1 MIPKEIIEEIRN
13 KSDIV
18 KVISEYVQLRK
29 RGKNYL
35 GLCPFHSEKDP
46 SFTVSPEK
54 QFFHCFGCNE
64 GGNAFAFIM
73 KMENIGFA
81 EAVEEL
87 GAKIGVVVPKATR
100 SGPTKNL
107 KDKLYKIMEI
117 ASKYYQ
123 DSVNDTVRT
132 YLTKRKI
139 TEATRKTFQLGYAP
153 QGWDNLFK
161 HLVSR
166 GVDPKLIEKT
176 GLILARENKSGYYD
190 RFRNR
195 LIFSIMD
202 QRGRTVAFGGRAL
215 GDEEPKYLN
224 SPDTAIYHKG
234 GTLFGL
240 NLSKN
245 YIKQSKTAIMVEG
258 NFDLITPYQAG
269 ITNIVATM
277 GTALTAQ
284 QCKLLARYCDTV
296 IVAYDADSA
305 GGIAAERS
313 VELLRNQGLR
323 VAVASL
329 AGAKDPDELIINQGL
344 ETFKECL
351 DTALPFVEFK
361 IKRILLRH
369 NIAEIESKARA
380 LREVAAIL
388 SQEQDSFIQ
397 KEYAKVAADLL
408 RTDID
413 TILTEIKRKSQYPGT
428 SRTYLA
434 RKIPEK
440 PAAKTAQA
448 ERNIIALAS
457 QNLEALN
464 QIKTQ
469 LTIEDFLLPE
479 TKAIAALIFSWE
491 FEAGQNLAHVLMENL
506 ADENAKKFLSRL
518 LVSDHLSQE
527 DKVDEILND
536 CLAVIKKT
544 RQKNKIESIKL
555 AIKEAEKS
563 GKTDEVAKL
572 LFALKSE
579 IS

>member
-1 MIPKEIIEEIRN
+1 MIPKELIEEIRN

-35 GLCPFHSEKDP
+35 GLCPFHSEKDA

-81 EAVEEL
+81 EAVDEL
-87 GAKIGVVVPKATR
+87 GTKIGIAVPKVSK
-100 SGPTKNL
+100 SGPNKNL
-107 KDKLYKIMEI
+107 KDQLYKIMEL
-117 ASKYYQ
+117 AAKYYQ
-123 DSVNDTVRT
+123 DSFSETAQA

-139 TEATRKTFQLGYAP
+139 SEETRKVFKLGFAP
-153 QGWDNLFK
+153 QGWDNLLK

-176 GLILARENKSGYYD
+176 GLILAREGKNGYYD

-202 QRGRTVAFGGRAL
+202 QRGRAVAFGGRAL

-234 GTLFGL
+234 ETLFGL

-245 YIKQSKTAIMVEG
+245 NIKQSKTAVMVEG

-277 GTALTAQ
+277 GTALTTQ
-284 QCKLLARYCDTV
+284 QCKLLARYCETV
-296 IVAYDADSA
+296 IVAYDADAA

-313 VELLRNQGLR
+313 VELLRKQGLR
-323 VAVASL
+323 VAIANL
-329 AGAKDPDELIINQGL
+329 AGAKDPDELIISQGL
-344 ETFKECL
+344 AAFKKCL
-351 DTALPFVEFK
+351 ETALPFVEFK

-380 LREVAAIL
+380 LREVSEIL
-388 SQEQDSFIQ
+388 SREQDGFIQ

-413 TILTEIKRKSQYPGT
+413 TILAEINRRTHYPGNSKRYL
-428 SRTYLA
+428 SR
-434 RKIPEK
+434 KVPEK
-440 PAAKTAQA
+440 PAAKSAQA
-448 ERNIIALAS
+448 EKNIISLVA
-457 QNLEALN
+457 QNLESLN
-464 QIKTQ
+464 YIKTQ

-479 TKAIAALIFSWE
+479 TKAIAELLFLQE
-491 FEAGQNLAHVLMENL
+491 FEVEQNPAHFLMENL
-506 ADENAKKFLSRL
+506 ADESAKKLLSGL
-518 LVSDHLSQE
+518 LVSDHLSQD
-527 DKVDEILND
+527 DKTNEILND
-536 CLAVIKKT
+536 CLEVIKQS

-555 AIKEAEKS
+555 AIKEAEKA
-563 GKTDEVAKL
+563 GKTNEVEKL